1 MLLLL
6 LFQKQRNFMS
16 SSRIVAVPEPLPEPI
31 ASQMAKLIPKG
42 MPAPKLFLSVARN
55 ASLFAFMVESGL
67 IGPTGLMDRRTLAK
81 DVRETLILR
90 TCVATRNDYEFNL
103 HNQTIS
109 ARMGLSGEQTDN
121 IRSEQMSSALWRD
134 DLIILM
140 KLVDSLVKHLNVS
153 DELYASVRHY
163 FSEEE
168 LIEVTQLVGLYTG
181 VAMMVALIRPEFDRY
196 QSGPVFTVSK
206 QS

>member
-1 MLLLL
+1 
-6 LFQKQRNFMS
+6 MS
-16 SSRIVAVPEPLPEPI
+16 HSRIEALPEPLAEPI
-31 ASQMAKLIPKG
+31 AGQMAKLIPPG

-55 ASLFAFMVESGL
+55 APLFAFMVESGL

-103 HNQTIS
+103 HVQTIS
-109 ARMGLSGEQTDN
+109 ARMGLSAAQIDD
-121 IRSEQMSSALWRD
+121 IRADQVSPALWRD
-134 DLIILM
+134 ALLILV
-140 KLVDSLVKHLNVS
+140 KLVDALVKHLSVP
-153 DELYASVRHY
+153 DELYASARHC

-168 LIEVTQLVGLYTG
+168 LIEITQLVGLYTG

-196 QSGPVFTVSK
+196 QAGPVFTVGK
-206 QS
+206 PA

>member
-1 MLLLL
+1 MPPP
-6 LFQKQRNFMS
+6 
-16 SSRIVAVPEPLPEPI
+16 RIVAVPEPLADPL
-31 ASQMAKLIPKG
+31 ASQMAKLIPQG

-67 IGPTGLMDRRTLAK
+67 IGPTGLMDRRTLTK

-103 HNQTIS
+103 HVQTIS
-109 ARMGLSGEQTDN
+109 ARMGLSVAQIDDV
-121 IRSEQMSSALWRD
+121 RSEQLSSALWRD
-134 DLIILM
+134 ELVILV
-140 KLVDSLVKHLNVS
+140 KLVDSLVKNLTVS
-153 DELYASVRHY
+153 DELYASVRRC

-168 LIEVTQLVGLYTG
+168 LIEITQLVGLYTG

>member
-1 MLLLL
+1 
-6 LFQKQRNFMS
+6 MS
-16 SSRIVAVPEPLPEPI
+16 SSRIVGIPEPLTEPL
-31 ASQMAKLIPKG
+31 ASEMAKLIPKG

-67 IGPTGLMDRRTLAK
+67 IGPTGLMDRRTLTK

-90 TCVATRNDYEFNL
+90 TCVATGNDYEFNL
-103 HNQTIS
+103 HVQTIS
-109 ARMGLSGEQTDN
+109 ARMGLSAAQIDDV
-121 IRSEQMSSALWRD
+121 RSEQMSSALWRD
-134 DLIILM
+134 ELLILM
-140 KLVDSLVKHLNVS
+140 KLVDALVKHLNVS
-153 DELYASVRHY
+153 DELYASIRQH

-168 LIEVTQLVGLYTG
+168 LIEITQLIGLYNG

-196 QSGPVFTVSK
+196 QPGPVFTVSK

>member
-1 MLLLL
+1 
-6 LFQKQRNFMS
+6 MS
-16 SSRIVAVPEPLPEPI
+16 PPRIVAVPEPLANPL
-31 ASQMAKLIPKG
+31 ASQMAKLIPPG

-103 HNQTIS
+103 HVQTIS
-109 ARMGLSGEQTDN
+109 SRMGLSMAQIDDV
-121 IRSEQMSSALWRD
+121 RSEQLSSALWRGE
-134 DLIILM
+134 LVILV
-140 KLVDSLVKHLNVS
+140 KLVDALVKHLNVP
-153 DELYASVRHY
+153 DELYASARQC
-163 FSEEE
+163 FSEDD
-168 LIEVTQLVGLYTG
+168 LIEITQLVGLYTG

-196 QSGPVFTVSK
+196 QAGPVFTVSK
-206 QS
+206 L

>member
-1 MLLLL
+1 
-6 LFQKQRNFMS
+6 MS
-16 SSRIVAVPEPLPEPI
+16 SLRIVSIPEPLTEPI

-67 IGPTGLMDRRTLAK
+67 IGPTGLMDRRTLTK

-90 TCVATRNDYEFNL
+90 TCVATGNDYEFNL
-103 HNQTIS
+103 HVQTIS
-109 ARMGLSGEQTDN
+109 ARMGLSAAQIDDV
-121 IRSEQMSSALWRD
+121 RSEQMSSALWRD
-134 DLIILM
+134 ELLILV
-140 KLVDSLVKHLNVS
+140 KLVDALVKHLNVS
-153 DELYASVRHY
+153 DELYASIRQH

-168 LIEVTQLVGLYTG
+168 LIEITQLIGLYNG

-196 QSGPVFTVSK
+196 QPGPVFTVSK

>member
-1 MLLLL
+1 
-6 LFQKQRNFMS
+6 MS
-16 SSRIVAVPEPLPEPI
+16 PPRIVAVPEPLANPL
-31 ASQMAKLIPKG
+31 ASQIAKLIPPG

-103 HNQTIS
+103 HVQTIS
-109 ARMGLSGEQTDN
+109 SRMGLSMAQIDDV
-121 IRSEQMSSALWRD
+121 RSEQLSSALWRGE
-134 DLIILM
+134 LVILV
-140 KLVDSLVKHLNVS
+140 KLVDALVKHLNVP
-153 DELYASVRHY
+153 DELYASARQC
-163 FSEEE
+163 FSEDD
-168 LIEVTQLVGLYTG
+168 LIEITQLVGLYTG

-196 QSGPVFTVSK
+196 QAGPVFTVSK
-206 QS
+206 L

>member
-1 MLLLL
+1 
-6 LFQKQRNFMS
+6 MS
-16 SSRIVAVPEPLPEPI
+16 PPRIVAVPEPLANPL
-31 ASQMAKLIPKG
+31 ASQIAKLIPPG

-103 HNQTIS
+103 HVQTIS
-109 ARMGLSGEQTDN
+109 ARMGLSMAQIDDV
-121 IRSEQMSSALWRD
+121 RSEQLSSALWRGE
-134 DLIILM
+134 LVILV
-140 KLVDSLVKHLNVS
+140 KLVDALVKHLNVP
-153 DELYASVRHY
+153 DELYASARQC
-163 FSEEE
+163 FSEDE
-168 LIEVTQLVGLYTG
+168 LIEITQLVGLYTG

-196 QSGPVFTVSK
+196 QAGPVFTVSK
-206 QS
+206 L